1 MSFADANSDFGL
13 PDALTALF
21 DKPVD
26 LVAISA
32 VKNPFFCAAS
42 NLRAP
47 YCMRLECKKTL
58 FDIEQAGALIAELTR
73 RTAEA

>member
-32 VKNPFFCAAS
+32 VKNPFFLRGIEPTRTLLYAA
-42 NLRAP
+42 
-47 YCMRLECKKTL
+47 
-58 FDIEQAGALIAELTR
+58 
-73 RTAEA
+73 